1 MDPARPFDL
10 DFVTARDVA
19 ELLCVSPRTVWRW
32 SATGR
37 LPAPVRVG
45 ARCTRWRVSDL
56 QRYFDALVSRVPDE
70 AGELVEP

>member
-1 MDPARPFDL
+1 MRPVSSFDI

-32 SATGR
+32 SATGQ
-37 LPAPVRVG
+37 LPPPVRVG

-56 QRYFDALVSRVPDE
+56 QRYLDALQVRGADAE
-70 AGELVEP
+70 KGG

>member
-1 MDPARPFDL
+1 MHPASPFDL

-19 ELLCVSPRTVWRW
+19 ELLCVSRRTVWRW
-32 SATGR
+32 TAAGR

-56 QRYFDALVSRVPDE
+56 QRYFDALPPRVPDE
-70 AGELVEP
+70 ASDA

>member
-1 MDPARPFDL
+1 MPFANPFDF

-32 SATGR
+32 AAAGR

-45 ARCTRWRVSDL
+45 VRCTRWRVRDL
-56 QRYFDALVSRVPDE
+56 QRYLDALPARSCGTE
-70 AGELVEP
+70 ASE